1 MIKPL
6 FKNCLLVKKKIENSF
21 GIILNNT
28 NDVFYKIVEV
38 ADDVSFVK
46 VNDEVIVDEA
56 KLLKIDDVYF
66 IIKEDYILG
75 VNR

>member
-46 VNDEVIVDEA
+46 VNDEVIVDEE